1 MDVLWLIPLLL
12 VPLLMWSSGT
22 FVFYFKKCFYVG
34 WMMVLA
40 LLAIPLCMLKSGG
53 RDVENMRI
61 IRVLVR
67 HVKYFLG
74 LRFDVSGWEHLQTEG
89 PYVIISNHQS
99 SLDVLGLME
108 ILPDRCTMIA
118 KKELVYAGTV
128 GLICW
133 LGGIVFINRKKTSD
147 AKSVMAEAAQTML
160 DQQIRLWVFPE
171 GTRNQKEDL
180 LPFKKGAF
188 HLAVQAQVPI
198 IPVVF
203 SSYRNFYLRKE
214 KRFNSGTVRLRILP
228 KIETK
233 GMTSDDISSLCDKS
247 FDLMQAAFRERLRL
261 QTHEQRAVEGA
272 EHSPRSRLLFPP
284 TSPSETCLPRPPVP
298 LPAPPPLLSPRFPIA
313 WPCHEISS
321 CLVDAWSGRPL
332 ARPVSAVC
340 PDPHC
345 ACSSSSTCTT
355 TSSTS
360 TSSSA
365 ALQAVSGMTD
375 GRIDACCSSCMTEGS
390 GHHQFLLCFLPF

>member
-1 MDVLWLIPLLL
+1 MDVLWMVPLLLIPLL
-12 VPLLMWSSGT
+12 MWTSST
-22 FVFYFKKCFYVG
+22 FVFYFKKCFYVA
-34 WMMVLA
+34 WMMCLA
-40 LLAIPLCMLKSGG
+40 LIAIPLCILKSGG

-61 IRVLVR
+61 IRFLVR

-118 KKELVYAGTV
+118 KKELIYAGTV

-147 AKSVMAEAAQTML
+147 AKSVMTDAAKTML
-160 DQQIRLWVFPE
+160 DEQIRLWVFPE
-171 GTRNQKEDL
+171 GTRNQRGDL

-203 SSYRNFYLRKE
+203 SSYSNFYLRKE
-214 KRFNSGTVRLRILP
+214 KQFKSGNWSLDFPHFCNLQTVLFSSLCLQEAARCFCKLLTMKFSSASAGTIRLKILP

-233 GMTSDDISSLCDKS
+233 GMTTDDITSLSDKS
-247 FDLMQAAFRERLRL
+247 FNLMRSAFLNVSDSVTQSNGPLR
-261 QTHEQRAVEGA
+261 H
-272 EHSPRSRLLFPP
+272 
-284 TSPSETCLPRPPVP
+284 
-298 LPAPPPLLSPRFPIA
+298 
-313 WPCHEISS
+313 
-321 CLVDAWSGRPL
+321 
-332 ARPVSAVC
+332 
-340 PDPHC
+340 
-345 ACSSSSTCTT
+345 
-355 TSSTS
+355 
-360 TSSSA
+360 
-365 ALQAVSGMTD
+365 
-375 GRIDACCSSCMTEGS
+375 
-390 GHHQFLLCFLPF
+390 